1 MKFTLNL
8 PKLILLLTLSFSFI
22 ACEVSDND
30 GNAPVES
37 LNIVETAA
45 NESDL
50 SNLVAALGAAEG
62 DLLGV
67 LSGGQY
73 TVLAPNN
80 FAFDIFL
87 ADNGFAS
94 LDEVPADLLQTILL
108 NHVITG
114 TVSSSDLAAAGNG
127 YATTN
132 ATNMDGDNLSMY
144 FTTENGVV
152 FNGGSS
158 VIAADVTASNG
169 VIHIVDAVIGLPTVA
184 AFVTTNS
191 AFETLLAAGASA
203 DLTEDFISILSTTT
217 DPAPFTVFAP
227 TNDAFGS
234 LLTELGIES
243 LNDIEPETLEATLGT
258 HVVVGANVRSTDL
271 TIGMT
276 ITTVSDNNLTF
287 SMDAGPQ
294 LMDVNG
300 RFANIIGFDIQAY
313 NGVIHVIDKVLLP

>member
-22 ACEVSDND
+22 ACEDSEND
-30 GNAPVES
+30 GNAPLES

-94 LDEVPADLLQTILL
+94 LDEVPADILQTILL

-132 ATNMDGDNLSMY
+132 ATYLGSNLSMY

-184 AFVTTNS
+184 EFVTTNP
-191 AFETLLAAGASA
+191 AFETLLAAGAAA
-203 DLTEDFISILSTTT
+203 DLTVDFISLLSITT
-217 DPAPFTVFAP
+217 DPAPFTIFAP

-276 ITTVSDNNLTF
+276 INTASDNNLTF

>member
-132 ATNMDGDNLSMY
+132 ATYLGSNLSMY

-184 AFVTTNS
+184 EFVTTNP
-191 AFETLLAAGASA
+191 AFETLLAAGAAA
-203 DLTEDFISILSTTT
+203 DLTVDFISLLSITT

-276 ITTVSDNNLTF
+276 INTASDNNLTF